1 MTRPVVLDVSSLFIG
16 APDFVGVGLARSPLG
31 QANPVRV
38 KGGRVRIIEP
48 AEVRTRLESLDRAA
62 TTAGAR
68 ASGTLAWL
76 LGAPASPHL
85 PNAPPRRAGGCPAVG
100 SNWTNEAPSGAV
112 VLKPG
117 FSGWS
122 DPAVTTWL
130 ATRPDLA
137 AVALVDHPVALE
149 APQYCAPEA
158 AARLRRDLAAI
169 ARFAR
174 AIVAPSETARTRIA
188 AALGRPDLPIHVRPW
203 PSRLAGSRP
212 VRHDPDLAAAPYWVA
227 PLPVEAGRNTTLLL
241 TVWRDMIHKG
251 LDVPKLV
258 LAGARGRQIEQ
269 IRPLLEWCETLRPFV
284 REAPHMSPT
293 TLRLLVGHA
302 QGVLLPA
309 FTDETGALARDLAT
323 LGARV
328 VASDIPIF
336 LEALAGRGQ
345 LLSPIDG
352 PGWREVVSRRFEPA
366 TCGAGAV
373 PDWAAFCDGVGE
385 CLANL

>member
-1 MTRPVVLDVSSLFIG
+1 VTRPVVLDVSSLFID
-16 APDFVGVGLARSPLG
+16 APDIVSLGLARGPLG
-31 QANPVRV
+31 QANTVRV
-38 KGGRVRIIEP
+38 KGGRVQVIKP
-48 AEVRTRLESLDRAA
+48 AQVRTRLEGLDRAA
-62 TTAGAR
+62 TTAEAR

-76 LGAPASPHL
+76 LGAPASSQFPI
-85 PNAPPRRAGGCPAVG
+85 APPRRAIGCSAVG

-122 DPAVTTWL
+122 DPAVTTWF
-130 ATRPDLA
+130 AARPDLLA
-137 AVALVDHPVALE
+137 AALLDHPVWLD
-149 APQYCAPEA
+149 APQYYAPAEV
-158 AARLRRDLAAI
+158 ARLYRDLAAI

-174 AIVAPSETARTRIA
+174 AVVAPTEAARTRLA
-188 AALGRPDLPIHVRPW
+188 DALGRPDLPIQVRPW

-212 VRHDPDLAAAPYWVA
+212 LPCNHDLAAVPFWVA

-269 IRPLLEWCETLRPFV
+269 IRPLLDWGEALRPFI
-284 REAPHMSPT
+284 REAPYISPT

-309 FTDETGALARDLAT
+309 FAEETGALARDLAR
-323 LGARV
+323 LGVRV
-328 VASDIPIF
+328 VASDIPVF
-336 LEALAGRGQ
+336 REALAGQGK

-352 PGWREVVSRRFEPA
+352 PGWRDVVSSRFEPA
-366 TCGAGAV
+366 TCGDEAV
-373 PDWAAFCDGVGE
+373 LDWAVFRDGVGE

>member
-16 APDFVGVGLARSPLG
+16 ALDVACLGLARGPLG
-31 QANPVRV
+31 QANTVRV
-38 KGGRVRIIEP
+38 KGGRVQVVKP
-48 AEVRTRLESLDRAA
+48 AEVRTRLKGLDRAA
-62 TTAGAR
+62 AAAEAR
-68 ASGTLAWL
+68 ANEILAWL
-76 LGAPASPHL
+76 LGAPTSRRFPI
-85 PNAPPRRAGGCPAVG
+85 APPWRAIDCPAVG
-100 SNWTNEAPSGAV
+100 SNWTNEAPSGSV

-122 DPAVTTWL
+122 DPAVATWF
-130 ATRPDLA
+130 AARPDLRA
-137 AVALVDHPVALE
+137 AALLDHPVWLDS
-149 APQYCAPEA
+149 PQYYAPAEV
-158 AARLRRDLAAI
+158 ARLHQDLAAI
-169 ARFAR
+169 ARWAR
-174 AIVAPSETARTRIA
+174 VVVAPTEATRIRLA
-188 AALGRPDLPIHVRPW
+188 DALGRPDLPIHVRPW

-212 VRHDPDLAAAPYWVA
+212 LPYAADLAAAHYWVA

-269 IRPLLEWCETLRPFV
+269 IRPLLDWSETLRPFV
-284 REAPHMSPT
+284 REAPYMSPT
-293 TLRLLVGHA
+293 TLRLLAGGA

-309 FTDETGALARDLAT
+309 FNDETGALARDLAK

-328 VASDIPIF
+328 VASDIPVF
-336 LEALAGRGQ
+336 REALAGQGK

-352 PGWREVVSRRFEPA
+352 PGWRDLVSTRLEPA
-366 TCGAGAV
+366 TCGDEATL
-373 PDWAAFCDGVGE
+373 DWAAFRDGVGQ

>member
-1 MTRPVVLDVSSLFIG
+1 VTRPVVLDVSSLFID
-16 APDFVGVGLARSPLG
+16 APDIVSLGLARGPLG
-31 QANPVRV
+31 QANMVRV
-38 KGGRVRIIEP
+38 TGGRVQVVKP
-48 AEVRTRLESLDRAA
+48 AQVRTRLEGLDRAA
-62 TTAGAR
+62 TTAEAR
-68 ASGTLAWL
+68 ANEILAWL
-76 LGAPASPHL
+76 LGAPTSRRFL
-85 PNAPPRRAGGCPAVG
+85 IAPPWRAIDCPAVG

-122 DPAVTTWL
+122 DPAVTTWF
-130 ATRPDLA
+130 AARPDLLPA
-137 AVALVDHPVALE
+137 ALLGHPVWLDS
-149 APQYCAPEA
+149 PQYYAPAEV
-158 AARLRRDLAAI
+158 ARLYRDLAAI

-174 AIVAPSETARTRIA
+174 AVVAPTEAARTRLA
-188 AALGRPDLPIHVRPW
+188 DALGRPDLPILVRPW

-212 VRHDPDLAAAPYWVA
+212 LPPDPDLAAVPYWVA

-258 LAGARGRQIEQ
+258 LAGARGRQVEQ
-269 IRPLLEWCETLRPFV
+269 IRPLLDWGEALRPFV
-284 REAPHMSPT
+284 REGPYMSPT

-309 FTDETGALARDLAT
+309 FIAETGALARDLAS
-323 LGARV
+323 LGVRV

-336 LEALAGRGQ
+336 QEALAGRGQ

-352 PGWREVVSRRFEPA
+352 SGWRDVVSRRFPPA
-366 TCGAGAV
+366 TCGAEAV
-373 PDWAAFCDGVGE
+373 PDWATFGDGVGE